1 MLYSTTHTGMEM
13 KKILYSFVRWF
24 EDARRKDIERYLS
37 KSQNIHELET
47 RLRDI
52 EHYRTR
58 YGHYI

>member
-1 MLYSTTHTGMEM
+1 MGM

-37 KSQNIHELET
+37 KSQNIHEVET

>member
-1 MLYSTTHTGMEM
+1 M
-13 KKILYSFVRWF
+13 KKVNKVLCSFVRWI
-24 EDARRKDIERYLS
+24 EEGRRKDIERYLA
-37 KSQNIHELET
+37 KSQNIYEVES